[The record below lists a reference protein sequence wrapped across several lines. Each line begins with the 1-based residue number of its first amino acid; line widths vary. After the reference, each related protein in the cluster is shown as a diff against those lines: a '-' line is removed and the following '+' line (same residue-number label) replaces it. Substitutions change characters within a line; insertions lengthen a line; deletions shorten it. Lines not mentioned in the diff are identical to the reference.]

1 MNLKQSKSRK
11 QSSSRKTKKLSD
23 NDPAHQAH
31 PTSSVNLRQQGRH
44 VHDGDTSLDCSTCS
58 LSPKGPMTIQKEYSV
73 PIQIVEIGQKNGG
86 TGDRDKVIQISS
98 PS

>member
-1 MNLKQSKSRK
+1 MCFSNSCNFMNPTVQMFVS
-11 QSSSRKTKKLSD
+11 
-23 NDPAHQAH
+23 AH

-73 PIQIVEIGQKNGG
+73 PSQIVEIGQKKGV